1 MAERET
7 ASDQLSRILHLLAL
21 ASREDGASVNELSD
35 AMDSSPEQ
43 VLRDLQEVYTRAYYH
58 PAGSGE
64 DAQILIEADRVHVWT
79 KGDFRRPARL
89 SPGEALALGLG
100 LRVLAAE
107 ADEERRAR
115 ILELAERLERRLAGG
130 SPAEHLAGIAVEP
143 HRQEEAEIRVAV
155 QQATRERR
163 RCRIG
168 YLKPGAAGPDLREMD
183 PYVVVAATGWW
194 YVLGRC
200 CRDDAVKAF
209 RLDRIVLVEVETGET
224 AFEIPVDF
232 DAREHLSGSRVF
244 RAAEDVAVT
253 VRYSPNIARWI
264 VEHRPAERQQDGSV
278 LVEHRVADPQWIVRH
293 VLQYGPDAEL
303 VGPAEYR
310 ELVREAAGRMR
321 EQQRSV

>member
-1 MAERET
+1 MAERDT
-7 ASDQLSRILHLLAL
+7 ASDRLSRILLLLAL
-21 ASREDGASVNELSD
+21 AAREDGVSVAELAD
-35 AMDSSPEQ
+35 ALGAPPKQ
-43 VLRDLQEVYTRAYYH
+43 VLRDLEEVYTRAYYH

-64 DAQILIEADRVHVWT
+64 DTQVLIEAERVQVWT
-79 KGDFRRPARL
+79 KADFRRPARL
-89 SPGEALALGLG
+89 TPGEALALGLG

-107 ADEERRAR
+107 AGEERRVR

-143 HRQEEAEIRVAV
+143 RRQAEAEIRAALHT
-155 QQATRERR
+155 ATRERR

-168 YLKPGAAGPDLREMD
+168 YLKPGSAGPDHREME
-183 PYVVVAATGWW
+183 PYVIVAASGWW

-200 CRDDAVKAF
+200 CRDSAVKAF
-209 RLDRIVLVEVETGET
+209 RLDRIVEVEPGET
-224 AFEIPVDF
+224 EFEIPRDF

-244 RAAEDVAVT
+244 RSAEEVAVT

-264 VEHRPAERQQDGSV
+264 VEHGPVQPQQDGSV

-303 VGPAEYR
+303 VGPVEYR
-310 ELVREAAGRMR
+310 ELVRAAAGRMR
-321 EQQRSV
+321 EQQLSG

>member
-7 ASDQLSRILHLLAL
+7 ASDRLSRILHLLAI
-21 ASREDGASVNELSD
+21 ASREDGVSVAELSD
-35 AMDSSPEQ
+35 AMDASPKQ
-43 VLRDLQEVYTRAYYH
+43 VLRDLEEVYTRSYYH

-64 DAQILIEADRVHVWT
+64 DTQILIEAERVQVWT
-79 KGDFRRPARL
+79 KADFRRPARL
-89 SPGEALALGLG
+89 TPGEALALGLG

-107 ADEERRAR
+107 AGEERRER

-143 HRQEEAEIRVAV
+143 RRQAEAEIRAAV
-155 QQATRERR
+155 QCATHERR

-168 YLKPGAAGPDLREMD
+168 YLKPGSAGPDHREME
-183 PYVVVAATGWW
+183 PYVVVAASGWM

-200 CRDDAVKAF
+200 CRDGAVKAF
-209 RLDRIVLVEVETGET
+209 RLDRIVEVEPGET
-224 AFEIPVDF
+224 AFEIPTDF

-244 RAAEDVAVT
+244 RAAEEVAVT

-264 VEHRPAERQQDGSV
+264 VEHGPTQPQEDGSV

-303 VGPAEYR
+303 VGPAAYR
-310 ELVREAAGRMR
+310 ELVREAVGRMR
-321 EQQRSV
+321 EQQLSA